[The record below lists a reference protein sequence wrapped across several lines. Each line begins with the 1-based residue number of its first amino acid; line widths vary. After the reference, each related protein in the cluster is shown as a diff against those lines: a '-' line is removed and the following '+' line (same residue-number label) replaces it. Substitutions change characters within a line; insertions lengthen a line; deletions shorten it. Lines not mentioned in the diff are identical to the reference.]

1 MQISAAMEAEH
12 PHCRE
17 IIFYIQEGMEMAV
30 VETASTEEQ
39 KKYLKWYNKVGY
51 GSGDLAANCGYGLL
65 TSFVMIYLTDSIG
78 LSAGIVGTL
87 IMISKFFDGFTDII
101 FGNLMDRTH
110 SKMGKAR
117 PWMLWSQLGNSFF
130 LICCF
135 AIPTSWGKTAQ
146 YAFFFI
152 SYTLLNAIFYTANN
166 IAYAALTSLIT
177 KNTNERVQV
186 GSIRFMF
193 SLATNLTIAS
203 ITQQLVVKFGGGV
216 AGWRTVA
223 ILYALVAL
231 VVNTISVLSVKELP
245 QEPNAEMVNKEG
257 KKEGEVSILKA
268 LKILFSNKYF
278 LLLLL
283 IYIAVYLQTGFM
295 GIGVYFMRDVLGDA
309 NLYGTFT
316 MATMLPMI
324 VGLIFTPILVAKF
337 KGMYKVNLYGY
348 LFSIIFKIVFVVAG
362 LSLNVPMMLIS
373 AFFAG
378 LGTAPLTGDLNA
390 LISSTTDYAYRKT
403 GVHVE
408 GAMFSAS
415 SVGIKV
421 GGGVGTALSGWIL
434 SASGYVGTAT
444 SQPASYYTALKG
456 MYLWF
461 PLGIC
466 IVMALLLSQ
475 MTVEK
480 ANAKWEA
487 EHPGMLH
494 E

>member
-1 MQISAAMEAEH
+1 
-12 PHCRE
+12 
-17 IIFYIQEGMEMAV
+17 MAT
-30 VETASTEEQ
+30 TATAQ
-39 KKYLKWYNKVGY
+39 MGKQQKYLHWYNKIGY
-51 GSGDLAANCGYGLL
+51 GSGDLAANCVYGLL
-65 TSFVMIYLTDSIG
+65 TSFVMIYLTDSVG

-87 IMISKFFDGFTDII
+87 IMASKFFDGFTDII
-101 FGNLMDRTH
+101 FGNLLDRTH
-110 SKMGKAR
+110 TKMGKAR
-117 PWMLWSQLGNSFF
+117 PWMLWSQLGNSLF
-130 LICCF
+130 LILCF
-135 AIPTSWGKTAQ
+135 AIPTGWGKTAQ
-146 YAFFFI
+146 YIYFFI
-152 SYTLLNAIFYTANN
+152 CYTLLNAVFYTANN

-177 KNTNERVQV
+177 KNTNERVQI

-193 SLATNLTIAS
+193 SLGANLTIAY
-203 ITQQLVVKFGGGV
+203 ITQQLVVNFGGGTQ
-216 AGWRTVA
+216 GWRTVA
-223 ILYALVAL
+223 IIYAIVAL
-231 VVNTISVLSVKELP
+231 IVNTISVFSVRELP
-245 QEPNAEMVNKEG
+245 QESNAEVVNKEG
-257 KKEGEVSILKA
+257 KKEGEVSIFKA

-283 IYIAVYLQTGFM
+283 IYIAVYLQTGFQ
-295 GIGVYFMRDVLGDA
+295 GIGVYFMRDILGDP
-309 NLYGTFT
+309 NLYGTFSV
-316 MATMLPMI
+316 ATLLPMI
-324 VGLIFTPILVAKF
+324 VGLVFTPMLVAKF
-337 KGMYKVNLYGY
+337 KGMYKVNMMGY
-348 LFSIIFKIVFVVAG
+348 TFAVICRIIFVIAG
-362 LSLNVPMMLIS
+362 LTLNVPVMLIS

-421 GGGVGTALSGWIL
+421 GGGIGTALSGWIL
-434 SASGYVGTAT
+434 EASGYIGTAT
-444 SQPASYYTALKG
+444 SQPASYYAALKG

-461 PLGIC
+461 PLIVC
-466 IVMALLLSQ
+466 IIMTCLLSQ